1 VDITLRR
8 NPTKGGNKMSN
19 DDCYASAKMQG
30 KKLIEE
36 EILFEWIRK
45 YVDVS
50 EPDIQYFFFV
60 SGYSK

>member
-1 VDITLRR
+1 
-8 NPTKGGNKMSN
+8 MSN